1 MLSKKR
7 SVCGMSALEKPSFFK
22 QLSTAKRPVLN
33 NALELIFVQQQL
45 VYNALVLVVEYRTNI
60 KLVPF
65 FGTIA
70 SLMPFPNDRAST
82 IDEPSRKKNH
92 CGGLVL
98 PNTPSRNQKNRVVFL
113 DFAHPPV
120 EQAPNPPFRRAA
132 LYNWFYGFRI
142 TTVVNTVWSP
152 TDLPTFW

>member
-82 IDEPSRKKNH
+82 IDEPSRKKTIAVAWFCRTH
-92 CGGLVL
+92 PRETKRTVSCSLTSH
-98 PNTPSRNQKNRVVFL
+98 TPLSNRLQTHRFG
-113 DFAHPPV
+113 
-120 EQAPNPPFRRAA
+120 EQP
-132 LYNWFYGFRI
+132 YTTGF
-142 TTVVNTVWSP
+142 
-152 TDLPTFW
+152 TDSELQQW